1 MEWIIRVLLRSVK
14 CIALILVE
22 LAGEIVTIH
31 NSEDSAIDIEIG
43 SKVQVSPRV
52 VQGGVLWPGD
62 LVAFQ
67 KYSLRNATV
76 FNSALNDVNCV
87 VVEVVVNDAL
97 SDSVVLV
104 GVLNN
109 WLLEVTIELE
119 DLFMKNKLAEY
130 NKLNRYHVPVCR
142 T

>member
-1 MEWIIRVLLRSVK
+1 LEWIIRVLLRSVK

-52 VQGGVLWPGD
+52 VQGGVLWSGD

-76 FNSALNDVNCV
+76 FNS
-87 VVEVVVNDAL
+87 
-97 SDSVVLV
+97 
-104 GVLNN
+104 
-109 WLLEVTIELE
+109 
-119 DLFMKNKLAEY
+119 MM
-130 NKLNRYHVPVCR
+130 
-142 T
+142 